1 MFSTAE
7 KRLVLS
13 LLFIGM
19 LFFNGKYLN
28 GEETVNIWEEDIS
41 LPTYL
46 TGEPDIFPIFYNGRA
61 YQGAQGRVYPYPL
74 LDTLT
79 EIREM
84 KSYRAV
90 YLENKYVKLCV
101 LPEIGGKLFSALDK
115 TNGYDLIYRQSVIK
129 PALIGMLGAWTSGGI
144 EWDFPHHHRPTAFM
158 PVDHTTTENPD
169 GSKTIWIGELEL
181 RHRMSWV
188 VGITLYPGRSYIE
201 ATVQLINRTPLVH
214 SFLYWANVAVHAN
227 EHYQV
232 IFPPDTQYAT
242 YHGKN
247 QFTHWPFSR
256 EFYHRVDYS
265 KGVDISWW
273 KNHPASTSFFA
284 WQSEGDFLA
293 GYDYGKKAGLIH
305 WADHY
310 TVLGKKLWN
319 WGTGEIGKMWEKIL
333 TEKDGPYIELMVGAY
348 SDNQPDYSWI
358 QPYEIKTLKQYWYPL
373 QKIGGVKSANIEAAL
388 NFEFPSKDK
397 ARIAINLT
405 RFRKNVTVVLFSGE
419 NILFKDSSDI
429 GPGNPYVYEVRLPSG
444 ISKKD
449 LKVKVFHDNQE
460 LISYAPKTMKN
471 EPMPEPV
478 TPPLPPGEIKTIEE
492 LYLAGSRLEQFH
504 NPRIDPSKYYEEA
517 LRRDPFDFRT
527 NTALGI
533 LHIKA
538 AQYPQAEECLRRAIK
553 RITENH
559 TNPRTGKAHYYL
571 GVVLRALEKYKEAEK
586 AFAKSTWDHA
596 WRSAGTYH
604 LAELCCVKKD
614 FSGAMNYLSGILS
627 STEESAKKTS
637 LKTTILR
644 ETKEFAKAENSVQEC
659 LRANPLDF
667 WARNEL
673 YLISLEKNEPDRAK
687 EVLNELKKLMRD
699 SVQSYLELALDYGN
713 CGFYDEA
720 IDILSR
726 YKKEGKPHPLPF
738 YYLGYFFRKK
748 GQKKKGLELYQKA
761 SSLPSDYCF
770 PFRSESIKI
779 LKDALKINPKDSK
792 AAYYL
797 GNSLFENQPEKAVSY
812 WEKSRTIDPSS
823 PLVHRNLGLAYSRE
837 EKNIEK
843 AVQSMEK
850 ALNLTKKHARLFLE
864 LDQIYELAGK
874 SPEFRLSLLE
884 ENHDVVTSNSD
895 ALIREISLL
904 IQAGR
909 YDRAIQLMDAHHFHV
924 WEGGGRIHNY
934 HVDAH
939 LLRGYNHFLSEDY
952 KNALLDY
959 RKALEYPLNQEVGRP
974 YQGGREAQIHCFIG
988 QVYEHLGDSSNA
1000 DIHYQKSLSQKTPDF
1015 SELNFYKACSLKK
1028 SGFPLQ
1034 AGEILD
1040 HLIKSAQDRL
1050 SEKGTSEFF
1059 IKFGSLQ
1066 SPSKQK
1072 ASVHY
1077 LLGLGYIG
1085 KGLLQK
1091 AKTEFQKAVEL
1102 DINHYWAAF
1111 YLKNL

>member
-1 MFSTAE
+1 
-7 KRLVLS
+7 
-13 LLFIGM
+13 
-19 LFFNGKYLN
+19 
-28 GEETVNIWEEDIS
+28 
-41 LPTYL
+41 
-46 TGEPDIFPIFYNGRA
+46 
-61 YQGAQGRVYPYPL
+61 
-74 LDTLT
+74 
-79 EIREM
+79 M

-90 YLENKYVKLCV
+90 YLENKYIKLCV
-101 LPEIGGKLFSALDK
+101 LPEMGGKLFSALDK

-158 PVDHTTTENPD
+158 PVDYTTTENPD

-181 RHRMSWV
+181 RHRMKWV
-188 VGITLYPGRSYIE
+188 IGITLYPGRSYIE

-214 SFLYWANVAVHAN
+214 SFLYWANVATHAN

-247 QFTHWPFSR
+247 QFTHWPLSR

-293 GYDYGKKAGLIH
+293 GYDHGKEAGLLH
-305 WADHY
+305 WADHH
-310 TVLGKKLWN
+310 TVPGKKLWN
-319 WGTGEIGKMWEKIL
+319 WGTGEKGKMWEKIL

-358 QPYEIKTLKQYWYPL
+358 QPYETKTVKQYWYPL
-373 QKIGGVKSANIEAAL
+373 QKIGGVTSANLEAAL
-388 NFEFPSKDK
+388 NFNFPEKDK

-405 RFRKNVTVVLFSGE
+405 RFRKDVTVALFSGE
-419 NILFKDSSDI
+419 NILFEHSSDV
-429 GPGNPYVYEVRLPSG
+429 GPGNPFVHEVRLPSG
-444 ISKKD
+444 TRRDSLRI
-449 LKVKVFHDNQE
+449 KVFHKEQE
-460 LISYAPKTMKN
+460 LIRYTPVTAKK

-504 NPRIDPSKYYEEA
+504 NARIDPYQYYEEA
-517 LRRDPFDFRT
+517 LKRDPFDFRT

-538 AQYPQAEECLRRAIK
+538 ARYQQARECLKRSVK
-553 RITENH
+553 RITDNH

-571 GVVLRALEKYKEAEK
+571 GVVLRELEEYAEAEK
-586 AFAKSTWDHA
+586 AFARSTWDHA
-596 WRSAGTYH
+596 WRSAGTYQ
-604 LAELCCVKKD
+604 LAELCCIKKD
-614 FSGAMNYLSGILS
+614 FSGAWNYLSGPLS
-627 STEESAKKTS
+627 STEKSAKKSS

-644 ETKEFAKAENSVQEC
+644 KTDELKKAEALAQES

-673 YLISLEKNEPDRAK
+673 YLLILEQNGPERAK
-687 EVLNELKKLMRD
+687 EVLKQLEKLMRR

-713 CGFYDEA
+713 SGFYDEA
-720 IDILSR
+720 IDVLSR
-726 YKKEGKPHPLPF
+726 YLS
-738 YYLGYFFRKK
+738 KK
-748 GQKKKGLELYQKA
+748 GQKEKGLELYQRA
-761 SSLPSDYCF
+761 SSLSPDYCF
-770 PFRSESIKI
+770 PFRSETIKI
-779 LKDALKINPKDSK
+779 LRDALKNNPKDSK

-797 GNSLFENQPEKAVSY
+797 GNSLFEDQPEKALSY
-812 WEKSRTIDPSS
+812 WEKSRAINSFFPM
-823 PLVHRNLGLAYSRE
+823 VHRNLGLAYARE
-837 EKNIEK
+837 GKNIEK
-843 AVQSMEK
+843 AIQSMET
-850 ALNLTKKHARLFLE
+850 ALNLTKKHARLFFE

-884 ENHDVVTSNSD
+884 ENHDVVTKNSD

-909 YDRAIQLMDAHHFHV
+909 YDSAIRIMETHHFHV

-939 LLRGYNHFLSEDY
+939 LLRGHKHFLSEDY
-952 KNALLDY
+952 ENALSDY
-959 RKALEYPLNQEVGRP
+959 GKALEYPLNQEVGRP
-974 YQGGREAQIHCFIG
+974 YQGGREAQVHYFIG
-988 QVYEHLGDSSNA
+988 RVCERLGDSSNA
-1000 DIHYQKSLSQKTPDF
+1000 DLHYKKSYSQQTPDF

-1028 SGFPLQ
+1028 SGFSQ
-1034 AGEILD
+1034 MAEKIFD
-1040 HLIKSAQDRL
+1040 HLIKNAKDRL
-1050 SEKGTSEFF
+1050 SEKSTSDFF

-1066 SPSKQK
+1066 SPLKQK
-1072 ASVHY
+1072 ALAHY
-1077 LLGLGYIG
+1077 LLGLGYLG
-1085 KGLLQK
+1085 KDLPQK
-1091 AKTEFQKAVEL
+1091 AKAEFQKAVKL

-1111 YLKNL
+1111 YLKNT